1 MERPMDNDGDGL
13 SSKSPP
19 DDVEVALVGGVDIT
33 GASVAGNSGSLSD
46 DEASRLRSLAAEV
59 VDQDELERNIG
70 RQADQLL
77 TGQANERDEKR
88 LEKTQTDKA
97 KLAAQIRKIQSRLSQ
112 PTGSATTI
120 RLKAEIANYE
130 AQIDRLDTDA
140 KEIRERINER
150 QQDLEQDDQN
160 EQTGNRKMPN
170 ESQRDYLIRTGK
182 ITPFSKMPGLPRT
195 GSTLQDVL
203 LYAEEDEPE
212 DVPEE
217 TPIST
222 EGPIS
227 HRDLLQPGFAD
238 EATSETLSDSPD
250 TSDRPTKRRRLL
262 KESGIFSDDS
272 ASTTTSQ
279 KQREGLSGVTR
290 ELSEDYTTSSFEPGM
305 DDHDSAHLGESSDEK
320 LASGDDDFVMD
331 TPASKQKRADKRGK
345 TIREEPQK
353 EDLAGLDDGNEKL
366 YQARLRS
373 WVARR
378 SNARK
383 RAKARRQ
390 SESEG
395 LDGTVT
401 WTQDREERK
410 GVSEEHYT
418 DEGDKEWH
426 LPHPTIDDTEF
437 EGGYKIPGDI
447 YPSLFDY
454 QKTGVRWLWELYS
467 QQVGGIIGD
476 EMGLGKTI
484 QAIAFLAGLHYSKKI
499 TKPIIVVA
507 PATVMKQWVNEFH
520 TWWPPFRVSILHT
533 SGSGMIDIRR
543 ESQREEELSA
553 QLFDASRH
561 KPLSKSQKAAKRI
574 VDRVVQEGHVLVTTY
589 SGLQTY
595 AELLI
600 PIDWEYAVLDE
611 GHKIRNPNTAITI
624 YCKELRTANRI
635 ILSGTPMQNNLVELW
650 SLFDFVFPMRL
661 GTLVNFRQ
669 QFEIP
674 IRQGGYANA
683 SNLQVQTAS
692 KCAEMLKDTI
702 SPYLLQRIKV
712 DVAADLPKKTEQV
725 LFCKLTR
732 PQREAYENF
741 LGSDDMSSI
750 LNGKRQ
756 VLYGVDILRKICNHP
771 DLQEHRVLSVKAGYN
786 YGTPAKSGKMIIVKE
801 LLDVWKRG
809 GHKTLL
815 FAQHRIMLDILEK
828 YIKSM
833 DDINYR
839 RMDGNTPISVRQAM
853 VDEFNTNPEAHVFLL
868 TTKVGG
874 LGINLTGADRVII
887 YDPDWNPSTDI
898 QARERAWRLGQKR
911 EVQIYRLMVAGTIE
925 EKIFHRQIFKQFLTN
940 KILRDPKQRQTFQLK
955 DLHDLFSLGRAD
967 EEATETG
974 RLFEGAEVKF
984 GNGVNKF
991 STSAPIDTTPWG
1003 GEVASEHINDDQAV
1017 RGFAGVA
1024 SIESID
1030 GKDELTNPDHM
1041 SVDAVNSEA
1050 RIMEGIFARS
1060 GVHSALEHDQIINGK
1075 KVITADPKII
1085 EREARKVASEAAIE
1099 LKKAEQIARNVPVG
1113 TPTWTGQFGT
1123 AGRPEQQHMRGSGRG
1138 GGRGGPSSTSI
1149 LAGLQNQQ
1157 AANASAYTQNR
1168 NNLPAQ
1174 MNGQNGPR
1182 ATSFIKLIRDYMI
1195 THGGKV
1201 HTQMLIDHFNR
1212 HCNTPEKTAEF
1223 KAMLKEIATLQKGS
1237 RGRGAWLLKEDYRA
1251 PVYSLLVFEEQA
1263 IRPGKAI
1270 SSLALIVLTNMRTFI
1285 IASFLLY
1292 TSLTS
1297 AWPWPPSIRNIGH
1310 PVQRRQNNVQSN
1322 PSSTS
1327 ATLSPAETSLVFDS
1341 FAPSPSTSNNALSNS
1356 ISITGSAEPSA
1367 AASTMMNSGSN
1378 SEGPT
1383 KTGSLAGKQTGNKTS
1398 KAPETTSIDPRL
1410 PAGGIEM
1417 LTPAAIAP
1425 ASYYKIGDQITFGW
1439 NYTSLIVTP
1448 TAIDILATCSGCASA
1463 YTLSNNASVKET
1475 GSVVWDTSGYATG
1488 TNPLLTESYTLIIH
1502 DAAQPTTAA
1511 AQAGYLGIYNSFT
1524 FGMYAPQPYT
1534 GLDNFVCATCSGA
1547 LSNMERQTL
1556 TFLFGMG
1563 MITIMSFTWF
1573 AGGFGVFGV
1582 F

>member
-1 MERPMDNDGDGL
+1 MDIDGDGL
-13 SSKSPP
+13 GSESKHNGIGIAAADEI
-19 DDVEVALVGGVDIT
+19 DDTQTPVA
-33 GASVAGNSGSLSD
+33 SNNESLSD
-46 DEASRLRSLAAEV
+46 DETSRLRSLAAEV

-77 TGQANERDEKR
+77 TEQANERDEKR
-88 LEKTQTDKA
+88 LEKTQADKA

-120 RLKAEIANYE
+120 RLKAEIVNYE
-130 AQIDRLDTDA
+130 AQIDSLDTDA

-150 QQDLEQDDQN
+150 QKDLEKDGKN
-160 EQTGNRKMPN
+160 EQTGNRKMPG
-170 ESQRDYLIRTGK
+170 ESHRDYLIRTGK
-182 ITPFSKMPGLPRT
+182 ITPFSKMPGLPRV

-203 LYAEEDEPE
+203 LDAEEDEQEGIP
-212 DVPEE
+212 DD
-217 TPIST
+217 TPISI

-227 HRDLLQPGFAD
+227 HRNLLQPGFVDDA
-238 EATSETLSDSPD
+238 ASETISDSPD
-250 TSDRPTKRRRLL
+250 ISDRPTKRRRLL
-262 KESGIFSDDS
+262 KESDTSSDDS
-272 ASTTTSQ
+272 ALTTASQTQREREVSATRETSESSTTS
-279 KQREGLSGVTR
+279 V
-290 ELSEDYTTSSFEPGM
+290 FEPGM
-305 DDHDSAHLGESSDEK
+305 NDHELAVLGESSDEK
-320 LASGDDDFVMD
+320 VASGDDEFIMD
-331 TPASKQKRADKRGK
+331 TPASKRKRAGK
-345 TIREEPQK
+345 GEQTVREEPQK

-366 YQARLRS
+366 YQARLQS

-383 RAKARRQ
+383 RAKAKRH
-390 SESEG
+390 SESDG
-395 LDGTVT
+395 LNEISAKTPSR
-401 WTQDREERK
+401 QEEREEED
-410 GVSEEHYT
+410 GEHGA
-418 DEGDKEWH
+418 DEDDEEWH
-426 LPHPTIDDTEF
+426 LPHPTIDDTDF

-533 SGSGMIDIRR
+533 SGSGMMDVGR

-553 QLFDASRH
+553 QLFDASKR
-561 KPLSKSQKAAKRI
+561 KPLSKSRKAAKRI

-600 PIDWEYAVLDE
+600 PIDWDYTILDE

-732 PQREAYENF
+732 SQREAYENF

-771 DLQEHRVLSVKAGYN
+771 DLQEHRVLSVKPSYN
-786 YGTPAKSGKMIIVKE
+786 YGIASKSGKMIIVKE

-833 DDINYR
+833 DGINYR
-839 RMDGNTPISVRQAM
+839 RMDGNTPISSRQAM

-984 GNGVNKF
+984 GNGTNNLPPP
-991 STSAPIDTTPWG
+991 APIDTTRWG
-1003 GEVASEHINDDQAV
+1003 GETVAEEANDVQAV
-1017 RGFAGVA
+1017 RGLAGVA
-1024 SIESID
+1024 SIETVD
-1030 GKDELTNPDHM
+1030 AKDEPNNSHNT

-1075 KVITADPKII
+1075 KVIAADPKII
-1085 EREARKVASEAAIE
+1085 EREARKVAAEAAAE

-1123 AGRPEQQHMRGSGRG
+1123 AGRPEHQNMRGFGRG
-1138 GGRGGPSSTSI
+1138 VGRGGPSSASI
-1149 LAGLQNQQ
+1149 LAGLQSRQ
-1157 AANASAYTQNR
+1157 AVNASASAQNA
-1168 NNLPAQ
+1168 NGSPAR
-1174 MNGQNGPR
+1174 MSGQSGPR
-1182 ATSFIKLIRDYMI
+1182 GTSFMKLIRDYMI
-1195 THGGKV
+1195 AHGGKV

-1237 RGRGAWLLKEDYRA
+1237 RGRGAWILKDDYMA
-1251 PVYSLLVFEEQA
+1251 VA
-1263 IRPGKAI
+1263 
-1270 SSLALIVLTNMRTFI
+1270 
-1285 IASFLLY
+1285 
-1292 TSLTS
+1292 
-1297 AWPWPPSIRNIGH
+1297 
-1310 PVQRRQNNVQSN
+1310 
-1322 PSSTS
+1322 
-1327 ATLSPAETSLVFDS
+1327 
-1341 FAPSPSTSNNALSNS
+1341 
-1356 ISITGSAEPSA
+1356 
-1367 AASTMMNSGSN
+1367 
-1378 SEGPT
+1378 
-1383 KTGSLAGKQTGNKTS
+1383 
-1398 KAPETTSIDPRL
+1398 
-1410 PAGGIEM
+1410 
-1417 LTPAAIAP
+1417 
-1425 ASYYKIGDQITFGW
+1425 
-1439 NYTSLIVTP
+1439 
-1448 TAIDILATCSGCASA
+1448 
-1463 YTLSNNASVKET
+1463 
-1475 GSVVWDTSGYATG
+1475 
-1488 TNPLLTESYTLIIH
+1488 
-1502 DAAQPTTAA
+1502 
-1511 AQAGYLGIYNSFT
+1511 
-1524 FGMYAPQPYT
+1524 
-1534 GLDNFVCATCSGA
+1534 
-1547 LSNMERQTL
+1547 
-1556 TFLFGMG
+1556 
-1563 MITIMSFTWF
+1563 
-1573 AGGFGVFGV
+1573 
-1582 F
+1582 